1 MHISCDLKGLAS
13 LSAFSLKEGEGGG
26 GVTYFC
32 TLVQVH
38 YANGSL
44 TDFLISLM
52 DISDTL
58 TSRLLTLS
66 VLSVI
71 YRELSYLTSV
81 SLSRKRAL
89 AH

>member
-1 MHISCDLKGLAS
+1 MLLER
-13 LSAFSLKEGEGGG
+13 FSKSDCFFTKRREGN
-26 GVTYFC
+26 TYFC
-32 TLVQVH
+32 TLVQVR

-66 VLSVI
+66 VQSVI
-71 YRELSYLTSV
+71 Y
-81 SLSRKRAL
+81 
-89 AH
+89 

>member
-1 MHISCDLKGLAS
+1 MHISCYLKGLAS
-13 LSAFSLKEGEGGG
+13 LTAFSLKEGRGGG
-26 GVTYFC
+26 GGGFTYFC

-66 VLSVI
+66 VQSVI
-71 YRELSYLTSV
+71 Y
-81 SLSRKRAL
+81 
-89 AH
+89 